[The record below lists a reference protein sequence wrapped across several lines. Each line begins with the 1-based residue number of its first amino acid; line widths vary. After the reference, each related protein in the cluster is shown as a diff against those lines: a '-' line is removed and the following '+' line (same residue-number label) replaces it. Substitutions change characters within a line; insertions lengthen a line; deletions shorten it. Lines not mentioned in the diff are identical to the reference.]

1 MADRVL
7 NRLQQYKEF
16 SAETILID
24 GSCDSVPISPK
35 IDQKYPITTLIS
47 LYDPDC
53 IGNRTL
59 ATFVK
64 SKIGHSVNQIYFKDL
79 FPEKYPY
86 VEGELDLL
94 IDLLR
99 QTKTELIG
107 ISLRSSSYT
116 TAEAVVRRIRKDLPH
131 VPIII
136 GGTHAIICAEECF
149 NLGDMVCVGE
159 GEYPFLD
166 LLKGFQGGFEKIKGI
181 KGIWFKDDFFSQ
193 KQNYMQRPKGDNP
206 IIENEQSKN
215 TDLDDIPPIDFS
227 DDNKWFIEN
236 GLVSL
241 GDPLT
246 DRTVGEVFSARG
258 CPYRCTFCLNNV
270 LEEFMHDGDFV
281 RMRAVDLVIQDIYNI
296 KKYYKNLNKIVFA
309 DEVFGWNVKWSD
321 EFCRK
326 YKEHFPDL
334 PFAALFSPSA
344 LKEDT
349 VDKMAAAGLS
359 HGRIGV
365 QSGDQGQR
373 LSIYDRHETNEE
385 IIKVVKQFHRNKVRF
400 TFDSIVN
407 NPYETPEVLKESLRF
422 FMEIPK
428 PYEMNMH
435 SLVYFPKTNL
445 TNKAIADGWITEEMV
460 EGPGQ
465 DEALRINHVLVRNK
479 KRLYTYPDKLF
490 WNSIFSLCSKSFM
503 PSRLVTFFSGS
514 KFMERN
520 PGVIYWF
527 AKLMNS
533 LNIAFIGFKMLGNR
547 EIKVSDVWHV
557 LKHFKLATTVNK

>member
-1 MADRVL
+1 MSDQVL

-16 SAETILID
+16 SAETIVTSD
-24 GSCDSVPISPK
+24 TSDYAPSPPK
-35 IDQKYPITTLIS
+35 TSQKYPTTTLIS

-79 FPEKYPY
+79 FPEVYPY
-86 VEGELDLL
+86 VDRELDLL
-94 IDLLR
+94 IELLK

-116 TAEAVVRRIRKDLPH
+116 TAEAVVRRIRKDLKH
-131 VPIII
+131 IPILI

-159 GEYPFLD
+159 GECAFLE
-166 LLKGFQGGFEKIKGI
+166 LLEKFQGGFEEIKDI

-193 KQNYMQRPKGDNP
+193 KQDFINPKKVENS

-227 DDNKWFIEN
+227 NENKWFIEN

-321 EFCRK
+321 EFCQK
-326 YKEHFPDL
+326 YKKHFPDL
-334 PFAALFSPSA
+334 PFLALFSPSA
-344 LKEDT
+344 LKADT
-349 VDKMAAAGLS
+349 VDKMATS
-359 HGRIGV
+359 W
-365 QSGDQGQR
+365 
-373 LSIYDRHETNEE
+373 E
-385 IIKVVKQFHRNKVRF
+385 
-400 TFDSIVN
+400 
-407 NPYETPEVLKESLRF
+407 
-422 FMEIPK
+422 
-428 PYEMNMH
+428 
-435 SLVYFPKTNL
+435 
-445 TNKAIADGWITEEMV
+445 
-460 EGPGQ
+460 
-465 DEALRINHVLVRNK
+465 
-479 KRLYTYPDKLF
+479 
-490 WNSIFSLCSKSFM
+490 
-503 PSRLVTFFSGS
+503 
-514 KFMERN
+514 
-520 PGVIYWF
+520 
-527 AKLMNS
+527 
-533 LNIAFIGFKMLGNR
+533 
-547 EIKVSDVWHV
+547 
-557 LKHFKLATTVNK
+557 

>member
-1 MADRVL
+1 M
-7 NRLQQYKEF
+7 
-16 SAETILID
+16 
-24 GSCDSVPISPK
+24 
-35 IDQKYPITTLIS
+35 IS

-64 SKIGHSVNQIYFKDL
+64 NKIGHSINQIYFKDL

-116 TAEAVVRRIRKDLPH
+116 TSESVVRRIRKDLKNI
-131 VPIII
+131 PILI

-149 NLGDMVCVGE
+149 NLGDMVCIGE
-159 GEYPFLD
+159 GELPFLE
-166 LLKGFQGGFEKIKGI
+166 LLENFQGGFEKIKGI
-181 KGIWFKDDFFSQ
+181 KGIWFKDDFFKE
-193 KQNYMQRPKGDNP
+193 KQNCVEYKNKDNP

-227 DDNKWFIEN
+227 NENKWFIEN
-236 GLVSL
+236 GLLSL

-373 LSIYDRHETNEE
+373 
-385 IIKVVKQFHRNKVRF
+385 
-400 TFDSIVN
+400 
-407 NPYETPEVLKESLRF
+407 
-422 FMEIPK
+422 
-428 PYEMNMH
+428 
-435 SLVYFPKTNL
+435 
-445 TNKAIADGWITEEMV
+445 
-460 EGPGQ
+460 
-465 DEALRINHVLVRNK
+465 
-479 KRLYTYPDKLF
+479 
-490 WNSIFSLCSKSFM
+490 
-503 PSRLVTFFSGS
+503 
-514 KFMERN
+514 
-520 PGVIYWF
+520 
-527 AKLMNS
+527 
-533 LNIAFIGFKMLGNR
+533 
-547 EIKVSDVWHV
+547 
-557 LKHFKLATTVNK
+557 

>member
-1 MADRVL
+1 MADQVL
-7 NRLQQYKEF
+7 NRLQQYKEY
-16 SAETILID
+16 SAETIVTSD
-24 GSCDSVPISPK
+24 TSDYAPSSPK
-35 IDQKYPITTLIS
+35 TSPKYPTTTLIS

-64 SKIGHSVNQIYFKDL
+64 SKIGLSVNQIYFKDL

-94 IDLLR
+94 IGLLR

-116 TAEAVVRRIRKDLPH
+116 TAEAVVRRIRKDLKH
-131 VPIII
+131 IPILI

-159 GEYPFLD
+159 GEFPFLE
-166 LLKGFQGGFEKIKGI
+166 LLKRFQGGFENIKDI
-181 KGIWFKDDFFSQ
+181 KGIWFKDNFFSQ
-193 KQNYMQRPKGDNP
+193 KQNFMLGLKGSNR
-206 IIENEQSKN
+206 IIKNDQSKN
-215 TDLDDIPPIDFS
+215 ADLNDIPPIDFS
-227 DDNKWFIEN
+227 DENKWFVEN
-236 GLVSL
+236 GVVSH

-246 DRTVGEVFSARG
+246 GRTVGEVFSARG

-321 EFCRK
+321 EFCQK
-326 YKEHFPDL
+326 YKKHFPDL

-373 LSIYDRHETNEE
+373 LSLYDRHETNDE

-407 NPYETPEVLKESLRF
+407 NPYETQEVLKESLRF

-445 TNKAIADGWITEEMV
+445 TKKAIADGWITDEMV

-490 WNSIFSLCSKSFM
+490 WNSIFSLCSKSFI
-503 PSRLVTFFSGS
+503 PSHFIKFLSDS
-514 KFMERN
+514 KFFKKN
-520 PGVIYWF
+520 PEVIFWF
-527 AKLMNS
+527 AKLINS
-533 LNIAFIGFKMLGNR
+533 LNIGLVGLKMLRQR
-547 EIKVSDVWHV
+547 EIKVSDMWHA
-557 LKHFKLATTVNK
+557 LKRFKVAITVNK